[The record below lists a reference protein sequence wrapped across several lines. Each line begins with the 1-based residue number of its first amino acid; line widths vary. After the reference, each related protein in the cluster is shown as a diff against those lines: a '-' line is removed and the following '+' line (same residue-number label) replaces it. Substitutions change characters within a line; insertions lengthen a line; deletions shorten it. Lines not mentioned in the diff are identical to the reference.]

1 MTCSAVVPAAG
12 RGQRLGGREKP
23 LLPLAGRPALAWVLE
38 ALSASGVIAEIIV
51 VASEANREAVE
62 SLCTALGLSLPVQV
76 VIGGAERALSV
87 RAGVEHVPDDR
98 RYVLIHDA
106 ARPLV
111 TPELVRRAIAAALR
125 HGAAVAAI
133 PVTDTIKQV
142 ASDGRVVTTP
152 ERSTLVAAQTPQ
164 VFRLDW
170 LREAY
175 RRAGAQWVTATD
187 EAMLLERAGFPVYVF
202 PGDPENLKLTKPLD
216 VAIAELILERRMR
229 GNA

>member
-1 MTCSAVVPAAG
+1 
-12 RGQRLGGREKP
+12 
-23 LLPLAGRPALAWVLE
+23 
-38 ALSASGVIAEIIV
+38 
-51 VASEANREAVE
+51 
-62 SLCTALGLSLPVQV
+62 
-76 VIGGAERALSV
+76 
-87 RAGVEHVPDDR
+87 VEHVPDDR

-125 HGAAVAAI
+125 HGTAVAAI

-187 EAMLLERAGFPVYVF
+187 EAMLLERAGFPVFVF
-202 PGDPENLKLTKPLD
+202 PGDPENLKLTTPLD